1 MPVFDFNHASET
13 VKESECTYHIFYSG
27 SSQSSPEQPIL
38 LLSNREAVS
47 QSHQADRF

>member
-38 LLSNREAVS
+38 LLSNREG
-47 QSHQADRF
+47 QL

>member
-27 SSQSSPEQPIL
+27 SSL
-38 LLSNREAVS
+38 LLYM
-47 QSHQADRF
+47 